1 MDDVGNKTR
10 ETTSPPIILVI
21 AGYNRN

>member
-10 ETTSPPIILVI
+10 ETTTTPIILVI

>member
-10 ETTSPPIILVI
+10 KTTSPPIILVI
-21 AGYNRN
+21 AGYNKN

>member
-21 AGYNRN
+21 VAYNRN

>member
-1 MDDVGNKTR
+1 MDVGNKTR
-10 ETTSPPIILVI
+10 KTTSPSIILVI

>member
-1 MDDVGNKTR
+1 MDDVGNKMR
-10 ETTSPPIILVI
+10 KTTSPPIILVI

>member
-1 MDDVGNKTR
+1 MDDVGNKMR

-21 AGYNRN
+21 TGYNRK

>member
-1 MDDVGNKTR
+1 MDDVENKTR
-10 ETTSPPIILVI
+10 ETSPQIILVI

>member
-1 MDDVGNKTR
+1 MDDVENKTR
-10 ETTSPPIILVI
+10 KITSPPIILVI

>member
-1 MDDVGNKTR
+1 MDDVENKTR
-10 ETTSPPIILVI
+10 KTTSPPIILVI

>member
-1 MDDVGNKTR
+1 MDDVGNKTT
-10 ETTSPPIILVI
+10 ETTSTPIILVI

>member
-10 ETTSPPIILVI
+10 KTTSPPIILVI